1 MIKDNTSIEEFREI
15 SSMTTRCYNVCI
27 GVGIS
32 TFGEFMD
39 YTFTINSR
47 NMGKNTLREII
58 SLKSKYKDE
67 RIAYNEFDFD
77 QCRYEIAKDVLTTI
91 MGRISYDPLTQCAC
105 CGIDGESPNPYQG
118 IAHISVQAADALIS
132 ELKKGVEK

>member
-1 MIKDNTSIEEFREI
+1 MIKDNTSIDEFREI

-39 YTFTINSR
+39 YTFTINSI

-118 IAHISVQAADALIS
+118 IAHISVQAADALIA
-132 ELKKGVEK
+132 ELKKGGEK

>member
-1 MIKDNTSIEEFREI
+1 MIKDNTSIDEFRDI

-77 QCRYEIAKDVLTTI
+77 QCRYEIAKDILTTI

-105 CGIDGESPNPYQG
+105 CCIDGESPNPYQG
-118 IAHISVQAADALIS
+118 IAHISVQAADALIAK
-132 ELKKGVEK
+132 LKKGGEK